1 MNKIITLAGAAVMA
15 AAFTLS
21 AATPSM
27 ADKASDAVAA
37 GFVGGMFGFVAGA
50 AAASAGGSHHHHM
63 HNSEWRQHV
72 EDCQDEYGWR
82 YDPDTDLVTKHHKQF
97 YCDL

>member
-1 MNKIITLAGAAVMA
+1 MNKIIALAGAAVVA

-37 GFVGGMFGFVAGA
+37 GLVGGVFGFVAGA
-50 AAASAGGSHHHHM
+50 AAASAAGEHHHHHHM
-63 HNSEWRQHV
+63 SDWQRHV
-72 EDCQDEYGWR
+72 NDCEDEYGWR
-82 YDPDTDLVTKHHKQF
+82 YDSDTDLVTKHHKQF